1 MQGFIKSLFIRIF
14 LGVMP
19 VTAYADQKCYGDSI
33 VFHKYDDQ
41 MIYPYFIQ
49 TSKEKNKKNESQT
62 KVITVQKRKPTQDE
76 LVAQKKVEDT
86 QLKKIDEK
94 KNLENKKQLD
104 AAVAKEI
111 LENGEK
117 KWMVQV
123 ALVPNQNK
131 ANMIQSQLQA
141 KGYKIV
147 TSPTTKGIRVMVD
160 PANDFAIAQIIRE
173 KIISD
178 ESLDLKSAWV
188 FKWASL
194 TAQ

>member
-1 MQGFIKSLFIRIF
+1 MQDFIKSLFIRIF
-14 LGVMP
+14 LGLMP
-19 VTAYADQKCYGDSI
+19 VTAYADQKCYGDII
-33 VFHKYDDQ
+33 VFQKFDDQ
-41 MIYPYFIQ
+41 MIYPYFIHP
-49 TSKEKNKKNESQT
+49 SREKNKKNEIQNKT
-62 KVITVQKRKPTQDE
+62 IVIQKRKLTQEE
-76 LVAQKKVEDT
+76 LLAQKKIDDN
-86 QLKKIDEK
+86 QLKKIEEK
-94 KNLENKKQLD
+94 KKQLD

-141 KGYKIV
+141 KGYKVV

-160 PANDFAIAQIIRE
+160 PANDYAIAQIIRE
-173 KIISD
+173 KIIAD
-178 ESLDLKSAWV
+178 DSLDLRSAWV